1 MTRRRDLEAHRAT
14 LDEIHEIMS
23 SMKSL
28 AYMETRKLA
37 GLLDAQHAVV
47 DGIEAMAADFLGFY
61 PETLAGAGKTTD
73 VHVLVGSE
81 RGFCGDFNE
90 ALVRYLETHLAQT
103 AIEPPFLIAV
113 GRKLHPLLESKP
125 RLCAT
130 IDGASTVDEV
140 AEIIKRV
147 ADAIAVL
154 QMQYGPLSIS
164 VLHHTPDA
172 KEIDLNRFVPPFERF
187 RNGPRR
193 FPYPPVLNLQ
203 PQVFFLE
210 LTDQYVFAALHEVLY
225 ASLMA
230 ENHRRVRHLEGAV
243 RHLDDKSSAL
253 RRKCNALRQEEIIEE
268 IEIILLSASLF
279 DHESGAR
286 RAADLPEGGGVER
299 W

>member
-14 LDEIHEIMS
+14 LDEIREIMS

-28 AYMETRKLA
+28 AYMETRRLA
-37 GLLDAQHAVV
+37 DLLDAQHAVV
-47 DGIEAMAADFLGFY
+47 DGIEAMATDFLGFY
-61 PETLAGAGKTTD
+61 PETLAGGRKTTD

-90 ALVRYLETHLAQT
+90 TLARYLDADLEQT
-103 AIEPPFLIAV
+103 AVELPFLIAA
-113 GRKLHPLLESKP
+113 GRKLHPLVESKP
-125 RLCAT
+125 RLAAV

-140 AEIIKRV
+140 AEVIKRLV
-147 ADAIAVL
+147 DVITAL
-154 QMQYGPLSIS
+154 QMQYGPLCVS
-164 VLHHTPDA
+164 VLHHAPDA
-172 KEIDLNRFVPPFERF
+172 KGIVLNRLVPPFERF

-203 PQVFFLE
+203 PRVFFLE

-243 RHLDDKSSAL
+243 RHLDDRSSAL
-253 RRKCNALRQEEIIEE
+253 GRKCNALRQEEIIEE
-268 IEIILLSASLF
+268 IEIILLGASLF
-279 DHESGAR
+279 DHESDAR
-286 RAADLPEGGGVER
+286 R
-299 W
+299 

>member
-14 LDEIHEIMS
+14 LDEIQEIMS

-47 DGIEAMAADFLGFY
+47 ESIEAMAADFLGFY
-61 PETLAGAGKTTD
+61 PETLTGGGKTTD

-90 ALVRYLETHLAQT
+90 ALVRYLDTHLEHT
-103 AIEPPFLIAV
+103 AREPPFLIAA
-113 GRKLHPLLESKP
+113 GRKLHPLMESKP
-125 RLCAT
+125 RLSAI

-140 AEIIKRV
+140 SEVIKRLV
-147 ADAIAVL
+147 DAIAAL
-154 QMQYGPLSIS
+154 QMRYGPLSIS
-164 VLHHTPDA
+164 VLHHAPDA
-172 KEIDLNRFVPPFERF
+172 KGFVLNQLVPPFERF
-187 RNGPRR
+187 REEPRR

-203 PQVFFLE
+203 PQAFFLE
-210 LTDQYVFAALHEVLY
+210 LTDQYVFAALHEALY

-279 DHESGAR
+279 DHESDAR
-286 RAADLPEGGGVER
+286 R
-299 W
+299 

>member
-1 MTRRRDLEAHRAT
+1 MTRRRDLDAHRAT
-14 LDEIHEIMS
+14 LDEIREIMS

-37 GLLDAQHAVV
+37 DLLDAQHAVV
-47 DGIEAMAADFLGFY
+47 EGIEAMAADFLGFY
-61 PETLAGAGKTTD
+61 PETLAGGGKTTD

-90 ALVRYLETHLAQT
+90 TLVRYLDTHLEQT
-103 AIEPPFLIAV
+103 ASEPPFLIGV
-113 GRKLHPLLESKP
+113 GRKLHPLMESKS
-125 RLCAT
+125 RLAAS

-140 AEIIKRV
+140 AEVIKRIV
-147 ADAIAVL
+147 DAIAAL
-154 QMQYGPLSIS
+154 QMRYGPLSVS
-164 VLHHTPDA
+164 VLHHAPDG
-172 KEIDLNRFVPPFERF
+172 EGIVLNRLVPPFERF
-187 RNGPRR
+187 REEPRR

-243 RHLDDKSSAL
+243 RHLDDRSSAL

-279 DHESGAR
+279 DHESGAHR
-286 RAADLPEGGGVER
+286 
-299 W
+299 

>member
-47 DGIEAMAADFLGFY
+47 DGIEAMAADFLGFF
-61 PETLAGAGKTTD
+61 PETLAGGGKTTD

-154 QMQYGPLSIS
+154 QMQSGPLSIS

>member
-14 LDEIHEIMS
+14 LDEIHEIMN

-37 GLLDAQHAVV
+37 GLLDTQHAVV
-47 DGIEAMAADFLGFY
+47 EGIEAMAADFLGFY
-61 PETLAGAGKTTD
+61 PETLAGSEKTTD

-81 RGFCGDFNE
+81 RGFCGDFN
-90 ALVRYLETHLAQT
+90 ATLARYLDAHLEQT
-103 AIEPPFLIAV
+103 AMEPPFLIAA

-125 RLCAT
+125 RLSAI

-140 AEIIKRV
+140 AEVIKRLV
-147 ADAIAVL
+147 DAIAAL
-154 QMQYGPLSIS
+154 QTQYGPSSVS
-164 VLHHTPDA
+164 VLHHAPDA
-172 KEIDLNRFVPPFERF
+172 KGIVLNRLVPPFEGF

-193 FPYPPVLNLQ
+193 FPYPPVLNLP
-203 PQVFFLE
+203 PQAFFLE
-210 LTDQYVFAALHEVLY
+210 LTDQYVFAALHEALY

-243 RHLDDKSSAL
+243 RHLDDRSSAL

-286 RAADLPEGGGVER
+286 R
-299 W
+299 

>member
-14 LDEIHEIMS
+14 LDEIHEIMN

-28 AYMETRKLA
+28 AYMETHKLV

-47 DGIEAMAADFLGFY
+47 EGIETMAADFLGFY
-61 PETLAGAGKTTD
+61 PETLAGSEKTTD
-73 VHVLVGSE
+73 VHILVGSE
-81 RGFCGDFNE
+81 RGFCGDFNQ
-90 ALVRYLETHLAQT
+90 ALARHLDTHLEQT
-103 AIEPPFLIAV
+103 AIELPLLIAA

-125 RLCAT
+125 RLSAI

-140 AEIIKRV
+140 AEVIKRLV
-147 ADAIAVL
+147 DAIAAL
-154 QMQYGPLSIS
+154 QMRYGPLSVS
-164 VLHHTPDA
+164 VLHHAPDA
-172 KEIDLNRFVPPFERF
+172 KGIVLDRLAPPFERF
-187 RNGPRR
+187 RNEPRR

-203 PQVFFLE
+203 PQAFFLE
-210 LTDQYVFAALHEVLY
+210 LTEQYVFAALHEVLY

-286 RAADLPEGGGVER
+286 R
-299 W
+299 

>member
-1 MTRRRDLEAHRAT
+1 MAWETDDAAMTRRRDLEAHRAT
-14 LDEIHEIMS
+14 LDEIHGIMN

-47 DGIEAMAADFLGFY
+47 EGIEAVAADFLGFY
-61 PETLAGAGKTTD
+61 PETLAGSEKATD

-90 ALVRYLETHLAQT
+90 TLARYLDTHLEQT
-103 AIEPPFLIAV
+103 AMESPFLIAV
-113 GRKLHPLLESKP
+113 GRKLHPLLESKSRVP
-125 RLCAT
+125 AI

-140 AEIIKRV
+140 AEVIKRLV
-147 ADAIAVL
+147 DAIAAL
-154 QMQYGPLSIS
+154 QMRHGPLSVS
-164 VLHHTPDA
+164 VLHHTVDA
-172 KEIDLNRFVPPFERF
+172 SGIAFDRLVPPFERF
-187 RNGPRR
+187 RNGRQR
-193 FPYPPVLNLQ
+193 FPYPPVMNLQ
-203 PQVFFLE
+203 PQAFFLE

-243 RHLDDKSSAL
+243 RHLDDRSCAL

-279 DHESGAR
+279 DHESGER
-286 RAADLPEGGGVER
+286 R
-299 W
+299 